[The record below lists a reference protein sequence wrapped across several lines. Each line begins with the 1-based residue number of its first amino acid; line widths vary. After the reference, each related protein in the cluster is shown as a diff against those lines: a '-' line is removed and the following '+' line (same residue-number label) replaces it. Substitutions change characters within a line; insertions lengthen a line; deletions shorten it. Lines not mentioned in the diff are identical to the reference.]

1 MRDEIDKNPVEL
13 VENASVISTEI
24 SDKLFAHN
32 TDMNTLYDQHV
43 QQKTQRFQKL
53 LNNTGYQALI
63 VASGSFKTQFQ
74 DDLFYPF
81 KANPYFK
88 EWLPLNKRRDA
99 FLVITVDA
107 EIPTLLLDCAEDIWH
122 TAPQSLPEGFEKP
135 FKVIEYT
142 QIDAVHEQLKT
153 FTGMVAL
160 IAECNALQIP
170 EGHHNPE
177 NLLQGIDFQRRNK
190 TAYEQ
195 ACVRQASH
203 LAAPAHFAARDAFLS
218 GASEY
223 DIANAYLQ
231 ACRCTENEMPYG
243 IIAGVNE
250 NAAVLHH
257 YELNKQPPP
266 TPLSFLLDAGVDYH
280 GYASDISRTYSFDSG
295 SDFAAM
301 IALLNSKQLALVD
314 AGAIGKTPLELHIA
328 SLRAI
333 AEILIEFNI
342 LNTSVDA
349 AIKYKIIETF
359 FPHSLGHHLGVNVH
373 DKGAQLASAQGDVF
387 AVLQDYPKMRQS
399 APMVSNQIYTV
410 EPGLYFIP
418 GKLQALREGEHSRHI
433 NWSQVEHF
441 MPYGGIR
448 IEDNIVLHSDGR
460 KENLTRDAFALLG
473 VS

>member
-1 MRDEIDKNPVEL
+1 MLDKNKVPIDIPESTSTMRAGASG
-13 VENASVISTEI
+13 NASAVSHDIVM
-24 SDKLFAHN
+24 LFP
-32 TDMNTLYDQHV
+32 QHV
-43 QQKTQRFQKL
+43 REKTQRFQKL

-63 VASGSFKTQFQ
+63 IASGSFKTQFQ

-99 FLVITVDA
+99 FLVITLDA
-107 EIPTLLLDCAEDIWH
+107 ELPTLLLDCAEDIWH

-142 QIDAVHEQLKT
+142 QIDTVHEQLKT
-153 FTGMVAL
+153 VTGKVAL
-160 IAECNALQIP
+160 IAECNNLNIP
-170 EGHHNPE
+170 EEDHNPVT
-177 NLLQGIDFQRRNK
+177 LLQGIDFQRRNK

-203 LAAPAHFAARDAFLS
+203 LAAPAHLAARDAFLN

-231 ACRCTENEMPYG
+231 ACRGTENEMPYG
-243 IIAGVNE
+243 IIAGVNQ

-266 TPLSFLLDAGVDYH
+266 KPLSFLIDAGVDYH

-301 IALLNSKQLALVD
+301 IALLNSKQLALVA
-314 AGAIGKTPLELHIA
+314 AGAIGRTPLELHIDA
-328 SLRAI
+328 LRAI

-418 GKLQALREGEHSRHI
+418 GKLQALREGEHGRHI

-448 IEDNIVLHSDGR
+448 VEDNIVLHSDGR
-460 KENLTRDAFALLG
+460 KENLTRDAFASLG
-473 VS
+473 VI